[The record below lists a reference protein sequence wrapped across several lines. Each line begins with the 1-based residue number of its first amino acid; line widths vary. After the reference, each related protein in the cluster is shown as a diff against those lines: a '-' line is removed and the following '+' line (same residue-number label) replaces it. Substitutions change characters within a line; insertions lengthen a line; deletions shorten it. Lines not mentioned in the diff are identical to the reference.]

1 MGIGILASPKIL
13 KTATDEDYRTP
24 STYQLNITPVM

>member
-24 STYQLNITPVM
+24 STY